1 MFQHE
6 RLPVLK
12 DHCKKRGS
20 SYVVFV
26 VVIVIIQLNQ
36 KNTPKHFVNR
46 GRDLK
51 SVEQCFSNFG
61 KTSRQEEQ
69 KKVKP
74 RNTKNLF

>member
-1 MFQHE
+1 MI
-6 RLPVLK
+6 K
-12 DHCKKRGS
+12 
-20 SYVVFV
+20 
-26 VVIVIIQLNQ
+26 QLNQ

-51 SVEQCFSNFG
+51 SVDPCFSNFG
-61 KTSRQEEQ
+61 KTSRQEER

>member
-1 MFQHE
+1 M
-6 RLPVLK
+6 
-12 DHCKKRGS
+12 
-20 SYVVFV
+20 
-26 VVIVIIQLNQ
+26 IIQLNQ

-51 SVEQCFSNFG
+51 PVEPCFSNFG
-61 KTSRQEEQ
+61 KTSRQEER